1 MTKSTSLKVGAL
13 AVAMFA
19 GVCSGVQAQR
29 TLPKQVIKMTPSSVK
44 ACPFGIV
51 KRSDVH
57 MLTPLTPQQKL
68 EQQRKISE
76 ALASKPSTTTSTH
89 QRAPRK
95 ANAKWNTMLEE
106 NFEYMTDGTD
116 SVPGVEISD
125 DSSWEI
131 PDQYFHTPG
140 WTGEGIYQAGG
151 CVALAYPGFGGVL
164 NTPLGKY
171 KGRLKISFRAKSIAK
186 RRQAVS
192 IVLCRGGIV
201 DPQMAGDN
209 YEWVNFNT
217 ADGWTDY
224 ELETTNYYDQDNCF
238 LQINAGSY
246 DDGIIIDDLQIEE
259 DQNFVGVPQKP
270 NVSHFTHEGFTA
282 TWNAVDN
289 ADQYLLNLYKLQ
301 DKADAQTEQIT
312 DFDDLA
318 LNDEGTFTN
327 IPDGWTFNLTKDSV
341 ATGYDGSNGVAFCS
355 DPNGYDP
362 GYIET
367 EGTGGAITNLSFY
380 LTKLSDNSD
389 ELTSYGYG
397 VSMSI
402 KGYDGESWNSIC
414 YISLADYTKGEP
426 QHITSDL
433 LKENGIDIAGK
444 YTKLRFCGGL
454 NDEGSFVIDQVELST
469 LTPQDTVLF
478 QKDVTTSTPSYAF
491 TGLDMDQDYYYD
503 VRASRNGIG
512 EGKATD
518 LVHAFGV
525 AAPKATEATDI
536 DERGE
541 FTANWEAE
549 PKANDGYTVCLNK
562 TYIAP
567 EAITDYEILS
577 EDFSKV
583 TTAATVDDPESY
595 GNKNQVTTL
604 DEATQTSGWYG
615 QGNLMA
621 NGMLGC
627 RQAEGPTYEIITP
640 ELSLGNGDG
649 SFNVTVTT
657 YFVSADTLVVQGKQL
672 AYIPGKAG
680 ETVTMTVPMT
690 DGYDGLRVW
699 FYTKN
704 YGSFFIDDI
713 KITQNLKKGDKLV
726 YSNIEQEQTTD
737 TKYTFSGLDVTPGTS
752 YSYVV
757 YARRS
762 NYKESAVSDASNE
775 VTVDV
780 LNAIQSVKTTNKG
793 SKRIYDLNGRELPA
807 AKQHGVYIIREN
819 GETRKV
825 VM

>member
-1 MTKSTSLKVGAL
+1 MTKITSLKVGAL
-13 AVAMFA
+13 AFAMLT
-19 GVCSGVQAQR
+19 GICGSVQAQR

-44 ACPFGIV
+44 ACPFGIA
-51 KRSDVH
+51 KRSNAN
-57 MLTPLTPQQKL
+57 MLTPITPQQKL

-76 ALASKPSTTTSTH
+76 ALASKTSKTTHTL

-95 ANAKWNTMLEE
+95 ADAQWNTTLDED
-106 NFEYMTDGTD
+106 FEYMTDGND
-116 SVPGVEISD
+116 SVPGVQISD

-140 WTGEGIYQAGG
+140 WTGEGVYQAGG
-151 CVALAYPGFGGVL
+151 AVALAYPGYGGVL
-164 NTPLGKY
+164 NTPLNKY
-171 KGRLKISFRAKSIAK
+171 KGHLRISFRAKSIAE
-186 RRQAVS
+186 RRQVVS
-192 IVLCRGGIV
+192 VVLCRGGIEN
-201 DPQMAGDN
+201 PQMAGDN
-209 YEWVNFNT
+209 YEWVNFYT

-224 ELETTNYYDQDNCF
+224 EMETTNYYNQDDCF

-259 DQNFVGVPQKP
+259 DLNFVGKPQ
-270 NVSHFTHEGFTA
+270 NADVSHFTHEGFTA
-282 TWNAVDN
+282 TWDAVDN

-301 DKADAQTEQIT
+301 DKTGAQTEQIT

-318 LNDEGTFTN
+318 LNSEGRFTN

-341 ATGYDGSNGVAFCS
+341 ATGFDGSNGVAFCG
-355 DPNGYDP
+355 DPDGFDP

-367 EGTGGAITNLSFY
+367 EGTGGVITDLSFY
-380 LTKLSDNSD
+380 VTKLTDNS
-389 ELTSYGYG
+389 EMLSGYGYN
-397 VSMSI
+397 VSMSL
-402 KGYDGESWNSIC
+402 KGYDGEEWNSIC
-414 YISLADYTKGEP
+414 ALSLGNFTKGEP
-426 QHITSDL
+426 QRITSEL

-469 LTPQDTVLF
+469 QIAQDTVLF

-503 VRASRNGIG
+503 VRASRNGLG
-512 EGKATD
+512 EGEATD

-549 PKANDGYTVCLNK
+549 PQANEGYVVCLNK
-562 TYIAP
+562 QYTAP
-567 EAITDYEILS
+567 EAVNDYEILS

-583 TTAATVDDPESY
+583 TTAATVDEPESY
-595 GNKNQVTTL
+595 GNKNQITTL
-604 DEATQTSGWYG
+604 DEATLTSGWYG
-615 QGNLMA
+615 RGNLMA

-627 RQAEGPTYEIITP
+627 RQAEEPIYEIITP

-649 SFNVTVTT
+649 SFNVTVTA
-657 YFVSADTLVVQGKQL
+657 YFVDADTLIVQGRHL

-680 ETVTMTVPMT
+680 ETVTATVPMT
-690 DGYDGLRVW
+690 DGYEGLRVW

-704 YGSFFIDDI
+704 YGSFFLDDI
-713 KITQNLKKGDKLV
+713 KIDQDLKKGDKLV
-726 YSNIEQEQTTD
+726 YNNIQQEETTD
-737 TKYTFSGLDVTPGTS
+737 TKYTFSGLDVTPGTA

-757 YARRS
+757 YALRS
-762 NYKESAVSDASNE
+762 NYKESVVSDASNE

-780 LNAIQSVKTTNKG
+780 LNAIQSIKTTNKG

-807 AKQHGVYIIREN
+807 AKQHGVYIIRED

>member
-13 AVAMFA
+13 AVAMLA

-51 KRSDVH
+51 KRSDAN

-76 ALASKPSTTTSTH
+76 ALASRPSTTTSTR

-95 ANAKWNTMLEE
+95 ANAKWNTTLEE

-125 DSSWEI
+125 DSSWKI

-140 WTGEGIYQAGG
+140 WTGEGVYQAGG

-171 KGRLKISFRAKSIAK
+171 KGHLKISFRVKSIAEH
-186 RRQAVS
+186 RQAVS
-192 IVLCRGGIV
+192 IVLCRGGIEN
-201 DPQMAGDN
+201 PQMAGDN
-209 YEWVNFNT
+209 YEWVNFYT

-224 ELETTNYYDQDNCF
+224 ELETTNSYDQDDCF

-259 DQNFVGVPQKP
+259 DQNFIGVPQKP

-282 TWNAVDN
+282 TWNAVDS

-301 DKADAQTEQIT
+301 DKAGAQTEQIT

-318 LNDEGTFTN
+318 LNDEGSFTN

-341 ATGYDGSNGVAFCS
+341 ATGYDGSNGVAFCA
-355 DPNGYDP
+355 DPNGYNP

-402 KGYDGESWNSIC
+402 KGYDGESWSSIC
-414 YISLADYTKGEP
+414 AISLADYTKGEP

-503 VRASRNGIG
+503 VRASRNGVG

-518 LVHAFGV
+518 LMHAFGV

-549 PKANDGYTVCLNK
+549 PKANDGYMVCLNK

-567 EAITDYEILS
+567 EATTDYEILS

-595 GNKNQVTTL
+595 GNKNQITTL

-627 RQAEGPTYEIITP
+627 RQAEDPTYEIITP

-649 SFNVTVTT
+649 SFNITVTT
-657 YFVSADTLVVQGKQL
+657 YFVSADTLVVQGKHL

-704 YGSFFIDDI
+704 YGSFFLDDI
-713 KITQNLKKGDKLV
+713 KITQNIKKGDKLV

-757 YARRS
+757 YALRS

-775 VTVDV
+775 VTVDI
-780 LNAIQSVKTTNKG
+780 LNAIQSVKTTDKG

-807 AKQHGVYIIREN
+807 AKQHGVYLIREN

-825 VM
+825 IM

>member
-289 ADQYLLNLYKLQ
+289 TDQYLLNLYKLQ

-704 YGSFFIDDI
+704 YGSFFLDDI

-780 LNAIQSVKTTNKG
+780 LNAIQSVKTADKG

-807 AKQHGVYIIREN
+807 TKQHGVYIIREN